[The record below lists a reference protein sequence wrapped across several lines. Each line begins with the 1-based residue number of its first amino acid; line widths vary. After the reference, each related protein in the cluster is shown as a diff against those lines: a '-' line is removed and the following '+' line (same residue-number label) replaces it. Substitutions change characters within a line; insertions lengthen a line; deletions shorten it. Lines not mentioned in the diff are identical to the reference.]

1 MSILSISDDCL
12 PCAQRSPSRHEG
24 LGLGSHLGG
33 EEGGRSCPSSS
44 PPRPL
49 LGPLHSGGQQEQQPQ
64 QREQGEPVTG
74 QESLEAQPARPLH
87 SRNGGALVE
96 QGVDANR

>member
-1 MSILSISDDCL
+1 MSILSFSDDCL
-12 PCAQRSPSRHEG
+12 PCAQWSPSRQEG

-33 EEGGRSCPSSS
+33 EDGGRSCPSSS

-49 LGPLHSGGQQEQQPQ
+49 LGPLHSGGLQEQEPQ
-64 QREQGEPVTG
+64 QRGEPGTG
-74 QESLEAQPARPLH
+74 QQSLEAHPARPLH

-96 QGVDANR
+96 QVVDANR